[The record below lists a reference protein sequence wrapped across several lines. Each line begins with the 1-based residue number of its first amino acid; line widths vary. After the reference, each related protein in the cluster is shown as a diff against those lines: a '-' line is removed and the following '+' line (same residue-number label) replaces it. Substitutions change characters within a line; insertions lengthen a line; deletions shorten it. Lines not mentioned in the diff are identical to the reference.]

1 MEIANLLLVEDSQ
14 PNKDGCNNRHE
25 SNQQK
30 KSKGKSFI
38 R

>member
-14 PNKDGCNNRHE
+14 ANEDGCNDRHE
-25 SNQQK
+25 GNQQE

-38 R
+38 C